1 MRKLLL
7 FVPVL
12 AALLLACESKPPVG
26 PGVVKITETT
36 TSTST
41 STTTTSTIAV
51 PTVSLFQ
58 FTPQTPQVL
67 QTVNFDG
74 SLSTPGSNRT
84 IVRYAWDFGDGE
96 SKTGIRTTHDY
107 TISVNDHTDDVGT
120 AAYNQALSERRAQ
133 AVRDYL
139 VKAGLPPGI
148 MSVEGHGKSLPLVKG
163 TTDAARAKNRRV
175 ELGLV
180 NTQIRYGR

>member
-84 IVRYAWDFGDGE
+84 IVRYASDFGDGE

-107 TISVNDHTDDVGT
+107 TISGV
-120 AAYNQALSERRAQ
+120 
-133 AVRDYL
+133 YL
-139 VKAGLPPGI
+139 VTLVVTDSAGDTARSSQPVTVRPILP
-148 MSVEGHGKSLPLVKG
+148 
-163 TTDAARAKNRRV
+163 
-175 ELGLV
+175 
-180 NTQIRYGR
+180 

>member
-12 AALLLACESKPPVG
+12 AALVLACQSKPPVG

-67 QTVNFDG
+67 QPVNFDG

-84 IVRYAWDFGDGE
+84 IVGYAWDFGDGE
-96 SKTGIRTTHDY
+96 NKTGIKTTHDY
-107 TISVNDHTDDVGT
+107 TISGV
-120 AAYNQALSERRAQ
+120 
-133 AVRDYL
+133 YL
-139 VKAGLPPGI
+139 VTLVVTDSAG
-148 MSVEGHGKSLPLVKG
+148 E
-163 TTDAARAKNRRV
+163 TARSSQPVTVRP
-175 ELGLV
+175 
-180 NTQIRYGR
+180 IIP